1 MIKNMDLEYLSGLMG
16 RNMKGSGK
24 KANKMEKVCLQQLKD
39 NANME
44 K

>member
-1 MIKNMDLEYLSGLMG
+1 MIKNMDLECLLGLMD

-24 KANKMEKVCLQQLKD
+24 KASKVEKVCLQPLKE
-39 NANME
+39 NSNME

>member
-1 MIKNMDLEYLSGLMG
+1 MIKNMDLEYLRGLMD

-24 KANKMEKVCLQQLKD
+24 MANKVEKVCLQQLKEY
-39 NANME
+39 ANME